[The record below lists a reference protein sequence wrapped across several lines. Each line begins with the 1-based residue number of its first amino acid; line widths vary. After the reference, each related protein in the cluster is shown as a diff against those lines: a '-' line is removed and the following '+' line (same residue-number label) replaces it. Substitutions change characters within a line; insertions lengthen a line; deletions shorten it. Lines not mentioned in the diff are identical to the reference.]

1 MHAARGRPR
10 GRSLQVGSPCQ
21 GRCCWQLLAGHVAGP
36 QVTWQATSS
45 WQLRRSR
52 GCSRIG
58 QLTCCARSQNRIL
71 CQVGTWRNGLKALQS
86 PANLPQDDNAM
97 GCPVG
102 NAGGLRAHI
111 GLSGG
116 AFCRILWNEDDTVGL
131 SQWELGWVSWVTI
144 LNLVVTYLYIWFL
157 FPLRLDDIT
166 KSQS

>member
-52 GCSRIG
+52 GRSRGRQVTWQVWARSCSRIG

-111 GLSGG
+111 GLIGG

-131 SQWELGWVSWVTI
+131 SQ
-144 LNLVVTYLYIWFL
+144 
-157 FPLRLDDIT
+157 
-166 KSQS
+166 